1 MNSEPN
7 TFPQRRASDSRL
19 DAVESRL
26 VKVEDLLV
34 ENTKTTTEVR
44 DILTTFKTL
53 GMFAKWVSSIGA
65 ALIGLFVAIKGWR
78 G

>member
-1 MNSEPN
+1 MNDLDTWP
-7 TFPQRRASDSRL
+7 PMRRESDKRM

-34 ENTKTTTEVR
+34 ENTKTTNEVR

-53 GMFAKWVSSIGA
+53 GAFAKWISAIGA
-65 ALIGLFVAIKGWR
+65 AVVGLWVAVKGLR